1 MEGAQGSTHVPPE
14 EGDSFVLL
22 GELIMLKLAEERAG
36 ASCTVFEELTQ
47 PGFGGPPHRHLRE
60 LEACLYVVEG
70 NSSSTSR
77 IARLR

>member
-1 MEGAQGSTHVPPE
+1 VEGAQGSTHVPPE

-60 LEACLYVVEG
+60 VEAFYVVEG